1 VGGLPAYVVGSVKTT
16 PNKAFNLRMSA
27 TSPGPR
33 RRTVKQGAG
42 IWVRSVSHSQS
53 YYVTIQLVMFR
64 DKLRVI
70 EIMNEVMRSATDE
83 EVRALASFIS
93 RLPPPKGIIDVPNT
107 TRIER
112 AKSLVSVYRCDFCH
126 RPDFAG
132 DLNVPRFAGQRE
144 DYLIKALRGYKDNSP
159 SGYDASMA
167 DVMAPITDEQI
178 LDVAYYLARVR

>member
-1 VGGLPAYVVGSVKTT
+1 VPWRIETARLFGQEMPVPRMTAWFGEADYTYSGIHHRAAPFPAIVQL
-16 PNKAFNLRMSA
+16 LRE
-27 TSPGPR
+27 
-33 RRTVKQGAG
+33 GAENISG
-42 IWVRSVSHSQS
+42 HQ
-53 YYVTIQLVMFR
+53 
-64 DKLRVI
+64 RVI

-112 AKSLVSVYRCDFCH
+112 AKSLVSAYRCDFCH

-132 DLNVPRFAGQRE
+132 DLNVPRLAGQRE
-144 DYLIKALRGYKDNSP
+144 DYLIKALRGYKDNSR